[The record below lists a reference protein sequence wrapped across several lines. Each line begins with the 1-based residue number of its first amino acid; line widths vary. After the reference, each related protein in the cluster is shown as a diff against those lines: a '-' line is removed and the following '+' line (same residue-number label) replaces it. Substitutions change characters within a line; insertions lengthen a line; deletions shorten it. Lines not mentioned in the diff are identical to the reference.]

1 MKGKTGGEK
10 RAGWRRKDG
19 KEEQTLGFAALGKG
33 DKRGRGS
40 RWCGVRWWCAVTKQ
54 GALTLLSCVEDDKGG
69 GYSLEGVRPGGEVDW
84 TGVGSCGLL
93 RVGPGRRREGKERGE
108 WARERERGPGG
119 KRRADFI
126 LNFFSFFC
134 FYLTK

>member
-69 GYSLEGVRPGGEVDW
+69 GYSLEGVRPGGEVGW
-84 TGVGSCGLL
+84 TGVGCCGLL

-108 WARERERGPGG
+108 WARERERESQEERGG
-119 KRRADFI
+119 QI
-126 LNFFSFFC
+126 LF
-134 FYLTK
+134 